1 MEGDEREEYGEEL
14 QDVIEGLRSLAR
26 GVETPPA
33 LLAKVLTRG
42 QCLLPPQRGSM
53 GWWRKV
59 VMASLRGVVDPPRWG
74 LALASAC
81 LVLLCV
87 GPTIVTLRGAVARL
101 QAKLE
106 AVEERERGALEHER
120 QLTNIVIKQADRL
133 GRANF
138 ELGRYEESE
147 ESYWQIA
154 ERNPQLQ
161 YDYLIKAATAAWYAC
176 DYQKARDILEERIK
190 DKQSSESSKDLLR
203 HFVLGSV
210 YHSLG
215 DLDTA
220 MNQYKMVA
228 ESGEN
233 EYREAAWFNVGV
245 VYALKYKKSKDEK
258 EVGQSIAALE
268 ESIKEASLR
277 SRAQSA
283 ERIRKIQEA
292 RQPFDQRP
300 LNKCGDHYH
309 VTQDLTPLIGV
320 SAFTE
325 WLNQKQVLSQRS
337 L

>member
-14 QDVIEGLRSLAR
+14 QDVIEGLRRLAR

-42 QCLLPPQRGSM
+42 ECLLPPQRRSM
-53 GWWRKV
+53 GWWRQV
-59 VMASLRGVVDPPRWG
+59 VRAWLRGVVTPPGWG

-81 LVLLCV
+81 LVLLFA
-87 GPTIVTLRGAVARL
+87 GPTIVTLRGAMARL
-101 QAKLE
+101 QAQLE
-106 AVEERERGALEHER
+106 AVEKRERGALEHAR
-120 QLTNIVIKQADRL
+120 QLMHMVIQQADRL
-133 GRANF
+133 GHANF
-138 ELGRYEESE
+138 ELGRYEEAE

-161 YDYLIKAATAAWYAC
+161 DDYLIKAATAAWYAC
-176 DYQKARDILEERIK
+176 DYQKARDMLEERIK
-190 DKQSSESSKDLLR
+190 DKPRSESSNDLLR

-220 MNQYKMVA
+220 MNQYKIVA
-228 ESGEN
+228 ERGEN
-233 EYREAAWFNVGV
+233 EYVEAAWFNVGV
-245 VYALKYKKSKDEK
+245 VYALQYQKSKDEK
-258 EVGQSIAALE
+258 EMEKSIAALE
-268 ESIKEASLR
+268 ESIKEASRR

-292 RQPFDQRP
+292 LKPFDQRP
-300 LNKCGDHYH
+300 LNKCGDQYH

-325 WLNQKQVLSQRS
+325 WLNQKQVLSQMS